1 MTIETILVLNAGSS
15 SIKFQLFQGDES
27 VLSGQI
33 DGLGASAWVKGKTA
47 EGKVLMDRALSEEEA
62 KNHNTALQ
70 VILALLKEFD
80 ANLEVDAIG
89 HRVVH
94 GSAKYSAPVLV
105 TDEVGKEMETFSN
118 LAPLHNP
125 HNLAGID
132 GAKAAFPGKPN
143 VACFDTAFHRTQEFK
158 NEAYAIPLKYYEE
171 GIRRYG
177 MHGQS
182 FHYISEELHNVAPE
196 VANGKIVV
204 AHLGNGASMCAIEN
218 GKCVTT
224 TMGFTPLDGLAMGTR
239 SGLIDPGVIFYL
251 VEQKGMT
258 VQEVAH
264 MLNKESGMK
273 GLSGISQDMRDL
285 EQSDSPDAQRA
296 LEYYDNRVKREL
308 GALVAVMGGLDAI
321 VFTGGIGENSSKTR
335 SGVCKGLE
343 FLGVELDEEANK
355 ARAKEAITISKPG
368 SRVKVMAIPTNEEAM
383 IARQTRDICE
393 AL

>member
-15 SIKFQLFQGDES
+15 SIKFQLFQGEES

-62 KNHNTALQ
+62 KDHTAALQ

-94 GSAKYSAPVLV
+94 GSTNFSAPVLV
-105 TDEVGKEMETFSN
+105 TEEVDKELEGIN
-118 LAPLHNP
+118 HLAPLHNP
-125 HNLAGID
+125 HNLAGIR

-171 GIRRYG
+171 GVRRYG

-196 VANGKIVV
+196 VANGKVVV
-204 AHLGNGASMCAIEN
+204 AHLGNGASMCAIDN

-239 SGLIDPGVIFYL
+239 CGLIDPGVIFYL
-251 VEQKGMT
+251 MEEKGMT
-258 VQEVAH
+258 SQEVAH
-264 MLNKESGMK
+264 LLNKESGMK

-285 EQSDSPDAQRA
+285 EQSEDPRAKQA

-308 GALVAVMGGLDAI
+308 GALVAVMGGIDAL
-321 VFTGGIGENSSKTR
+321 VFTGGIGENSAKTR
-335 SGVCKGLE
+335 AGVCKGLE
-343 FLGVELDEEANK
+343 FLGIEIDEEANG
-355 ARAKEAITISKPG
+355 ARAKDAITISKP
-368 SRVKVMAIPTNEEAM
+368 SSKVKIMAIPTNEEAM
-383 IARQTRDICE
+383 IARQTREICE
-393 AL
+393 A

>member
-15 SIKFQLFQGDES
+15 SIKFQLFKGEES

-33 DGLGASAWVKGKTA
+33 DGLGASAWIKGKSA
-47 EGKVLMDRALSEEEA
+47 EGVTIMDRALSEEEA
-62 KNHNTALQ
+62 QNHNTALQ

-80 ANLEVDAIG
+80 PNLEVDAIG

-94 GSAKYSAPVLV
+94 GSSKYSAPVLV
-105 TDEVGKEMETFSN
+105 TEEVAAELETFN
-118 LAPLHNP
+118 PLAPLHNP
-125 HNLAGID
+125 HNLAGIA

-158 NEAYAIPLKYYEE
+158 NEAYAIPTKYYDE

-182 FHYISEELHNVAPE
+182 FHYIAEELHNVAPE
-196 VANGKIVV
+196 VANGKVVV

-218 GKCVTT
+218 GKSVTT
-224 TMGFTPLDGLAMGTR
+224 TMGFTPVDGLAMGTR

-251 VEQKGMT
+251 IENKGMSAK
-258 VQEVAH
+258 EVANL
-264 MLNKESGMK
+264 LNKESGMK

-285 EQSDSPDAQRA
+285 ENSDSPDAKRA
-296 LEYYDNRVKREL
+296 LDYYDNRIKREL

-321 VFTGGIGENSSKTR
+321 VFTGGIGENSSQTR
-335 SGVCKGLE
+335 AGVCKGLE
-343 FLGVELDEEANK
+343 FLGVEIDEEANK
-355 ARAKEAITISKPG
+355 ARAKEAITISKA
-368 SRVKVMAIPTNEEAM
+368 SSKVKVMAIPTNEEAM
-383 IARQTRDICE
+383 IARQTRAICE
-393 AL
+393 A

>member
-15 SIKFQLFQGDES
+15 SIKFQLFKGEES

-33 DGLGASAWVKGKTA
+33 DGLGASAWIKGKSA
-47 EGKVLMDRALSEEEA
+47 EGAVIMDRALSDEEA

-80 ANLEVDAIG
+80 SELEVDAIG

-105 TDEVGKEMETFSN
+105 TDEVFAELETFN
-118 LAPLHNP
+118 DLAPLHNP
-125 HNLAGID
+125 HNLAGIQ
-132 GAKAAFPGKPN
+132 GAKEAFPGKPN

-171 GIRRYG
+171 GVRRYG

-182 FHYISEELHNVAPE
+182 FHYIAEELHNVAPE
-196 VANGKIVV
+196 VANGKVVV

-239 SGLIDPGVIFYL
+239 SGTIDAGVVFYMMDHY
-251 VEQKGMT
+251 GMSAK
-258 VQEVAH
+258 EVANL
-264 MLNKESGMK
+264 LNKESGMK

-285 EQSDSPDAQRA
+285 ENSDSPAAARA
-296 LEYYDNRVKREL
+296 LEYYENRILREMGGL
-308 GALVAVMGGLDAI
+308 IAVMGGLDAV
-321 VFTGGIGENSSKTR
+321 VFTGGIGENSSQTR
-335 SGVCKGLE
+335 AGVCKGLE
-343 FLGVELDEEANK
+343 FLGAELDEEANK
-355 ARAKEAITISKPG
+355 GRAKDALVISKP
-368 SRVKVMAIPTNEEAM
+368 SSKVKLMAIATDEEGM
-383 IARQTRDICE
+383 IARQTRAICE
-393 AL
+393 A

>member
-1 MTIETILVLNAGSS
+1 MKIETILVLNAGSS
-15 SIKFQLFQGDES
+15 SIKFQLFKGEES

-33 DGLGASAWVKGKTA
+33 DGLGASAWIKGKSA
-47 EGKVLMDRALSEEEA
+47 EGDVVMDRALTADEA
-62 KNHNTALQ
+62 KNHDSALQ
-70 VILALLKEFD
+70 VILELLKKFD
-80 ANLEVDAIG
+80 PELEVDAIG

-94 GSAKYSAPVLV
+94 GSSKYSAPVLV
-105 TDEVGKEMETFSN
+105 TEDVATELESFNS

-125 HNLAGID
+125 HNLAGIL

-158 NEAYAIPLKYYEE
+158 NEAYALPTKYYDE

-182 FHYISEELHNVAPE
+182 FHYISEEMHNVAPE
-196 VANGKIVV
+196 VADGKIIV
-204 AHLGNGASMCAIEN
+204 AHLGNGASMCAIEH

-251 VEQKGMT
+251 MEEKGMSSK
-258 VQEVAH
+258 EVAH
-264 MLNKESGMK
+264 LLNKESGMK

-285 EQSDSPDAQRA
+285 EESDSPDAARA
-296 LEYYDNRVKREL
+296 LDYYDNRVKREL
-308 GALVAVMGGLDAI
+308 GALAAVMGGVDAI

-335 SGVCKGLE
+335 AGICKGLE
-343 FLGVELDEEANK
+343 FLGVEIDADANK
-355 ARAKEAITISKPG
+355 ARAKEAITISKQ
-368 SRVKVMAIPTNEEAM
+368 SSKVKVMAIPTNEEAM
-383 IARQTRDICE
+383 IARQTRVICE
-393 AL
+393 A

>member
-15 SIKFQLFQGDES
+15 SIKFQLFKGDES
-27 VLSGQI
+27 VVSGQI
-33 DGLGASAWVKGKTA
+33 DGLGASAWVKGKSA
-47 EGKVLMDRALSEEEA
+47 EGATIMDRALTEEEA
-62 KNHNTALQ
+62 QNHNTALQ
-70 VILALLKEFD
+70 VILALLNKFD
-80 ANLEVDAIG
+80 PNLSVDAIG

-94 GSAKYSAPVLV
+94 GGTDFSAPVLV
-105 TDEVGKEMETFSN
+105 TEEVEKQLEAINS

-125 HNLAGID
+125 HNLAGVR
-132 GAKAAFPGKPN
+132 GSKAAFPGKPN
-143 VACFDTAFHRTQEFK
+143 VVCFDTAFHRTQEFK
-158 NEAYAIPLKYYEE
+158 NEAYALPLEYYEQ

-196 VANGKIVV
+196 IANGKVVV

-239 SGLIDPGVIFYL
+239 CGLIDPGVVLHLIQ
-251 VEQKGMT
+251 EKGMT
-258 VQEVAH
+258 AAEVGH
-264 MLNKESGMK
+264 LLNKESGMK

-285 EQSDSPDAQRA
+285 EESDDPKAKQA

-321 VFTGGIGENSSKTR
+321 IFTGGIGENSALTR
-335 SGVCKGLE
+335 AGVCKGLE
-343 FLGVELDEEANK
+343 FLGVELDEKAND
-355 ARAKEAITISKPG
+355 ARAKQAITISSEK
-368 SRVKVMAIPTNEEAM
+368 SRVKVMAVPTNEEAM
-383 IARQTRDICE
+383 IARQTRAVCE
-393 AL
+393 A